1 MGTVRAVTAVDR
13 PDTERHEVIV
23 AAATTCFRRWG
34 YVRTRMEDIAKEAGI
49 ARPAL
54 YRYFSGKDALLL
66 EVIVRHIEDRGR
78 QLHRVLPCEGP
89 AGPLL
94 LRALQWGA
102 EVTDDREV
110 IETILGVEVMHDTAR
125 LIAESERVADAMSDY
140 WRPYLEHARV
150 TGALRD
156 GVEPDEAVRWLTYIR
171 FTFLSL
177 PELVPPPDQVEGYL
191 RTYVVS
197 AIVA

>member
-1 MGTVRAVTAVDR
+1 MGTVPGVTSVDR
-13 PDTERHEVIV
+13 PDSARHEVIV
-23 AAATTCFRRWG
+23 EAATTCFRRWG

-66 EVIVRHIEDRGR
+66 EVMVRHIEARGR

-94 LRALQWGA
+94 LKALQWGA
-102 EVTDDREV
+102 AATDDREV

-125 LIAESERVADAMSDY
+125 VVAESPRVADALSDY

-156 GVEPDEAVRWLTYIR
+156 GVDPDTAVRWLTFIR

-177 PELVPPPDQVEGYL
+177 PELVPPPDEVEGYL
-191 RTYVVS
+191 RTYVVG
-197 AIVA
+197 AICR

>member
-1 MGTVRAVTAVDR
+1 MGTVEAVTAVEQ
-13 PDTERHEVIV
+13 PDTGRHELIV
-23 AAATTCFRRWG
+23 QAAATCFRRWG

-54 YRYFSGKDALLL
+54 YRYFTGKDALLL
-66 EVIVRHIEDRGR
+66 EVIVRHIEARGR
-78 QLHRVLPCEGP
+78 QLHDVLPCEGP

-94 LRALQWGA
+94 LQALEWGA
-102 EVTDDREV
+102 QATDDREV

-125 LIAESERVADAMSDY
+125 LIAESDRVADAMSEY
-140 WRPYLEHARV
+140 WRPYLEHARA

-156 GVEPDEAVRWLTYIR
+156 GVDPDQAVRWLTFIR

-177 PELVPPPDQVEGYL
+177 PELVPPPGEVGDYL
-191 RTYVVS
+191 RTYVVA
-197 AIVA
+197 AIVR